1 MGNLKYRWR
10 ERRPEIVSGLLYLIL
25 RLITKT
31 LRVRVEGE
39 PEPEGSAI
47 FCGWHG
53 RSFVFANHFR
63 KRGIWVLISQSR
75 DGEMQARLFGRLG
88 FQLIRGSTGR
98 GGVRALIEA
107 VRVLRKGEKMAM
119 TPDGPRGPSGVCQIG
134 VIAMAQKS
142 GAMLVPTGVSCR
154 PRWRVK
160 SWDRYIIPKPFGR
173 GLVLIGEGFRVP
185 PDADEATLE
194 EYRLRLEREIDLI
207 EAEADRRLGIASD

>member
-10 ERRPEIVSGLLYLIL
+10 ERRPEIISGLIYVVFRMLAM
-25 RLITKT
+25 TM
-31 LRVRVEGE
+31 RVKVEGE
-39 PEPEGSAI
+39 PEPEGAAI

-63 KRGIWVLISQSR
+63 RRGIYVLISQSR

-107 VRVLRKGEKMAM
+107 VKALRKGEKMAM

-142 GAMLVPTGVSCR
+142 GAVLVPTGVSSR

-160 SWDRYIIPKPFGR
+160 SWDRYIVPKPFAR
-173 GLVLIGEGFRVP
+173 GLVLIGEGFTVP
-185 PDADEATLE
+185 PDADEAGLE
-194 EYRLRLEREIDLI
+194 AARLRLEQEINRI
-207 EAEADRRLGIASD
+207 EAEADRRLGIEAD